1 MVLGA
6 RPPQGHPVIIQ
17 ADQSDNGRDRA
28 ARIADVIFSPLRSLA
43 DTKAYYADIPLCAS
57 ACFGLRESQT
67 RTYLFGDPIEGEI
80 GSPARF
86 RPILALAVIRRN
98 VSIALRACRQLGSGC
113 GALRSGTRLPC
124 CALRWCIAVGRTRW
138 RSARRCSTPH
148 TPHTPSASHE
158 AGLWWGRCRTR

>member
-43 DTKAYYADIPLCAS
+43 DAKAYYADIPLCAS

-67 RTYLFGDPIEGEI
+67 RTYT
-80 GSPARF
+80 
-86 RPILALAVIRRN
+86 IRR
-98 VSIALRACRQLGSGC
+98 SDLFLDRIS
-113 GALRSGTRLPC
+113 
-124 CALRWCIAVGRTRW
+124 
-138 RSARRCSTPH
+138 CSV
-148 TPHTPSASHE
+148 
-158 AGLWWGRCRTR
+158 